1 MGQGNKIEES
11 LIDPQN
17 ENEQPQ
23 KSQRMIFDGL
33 TPKVYWGY
41 SVGHV
46 FNDLC
51 ASAWFNFLLFYFS
64 KVLKFENSSYSMLF
78 GQIFDALGTPSAGIL
93 SDKYNTRIG
102 KRIPWYILSY
112 IFVLLTFVPMWCY
125 PILNTFLP
133 MDNDN
138 FRNFFYIFF
147 PSIFNFTWAFGYIAH
162 ISLVPSMTCS
172 RVNRD
177 TLNARRNTFTFIAQM
192 LLLLIALLLFQIID
206 TSEQQFQAL
215 GLIVA
220 VIGSVCTVIFLLTVK
235 EVPLT
240 KACDEAVKNIKHVL
254 KLREGDKRQSLLLE
268 DGGKTK
274 QEKINQASSH
284 HESEQ
289 SVVLN
294 SKTKEVIENQIKGSQ
309 ENKMK
314 SEEENDQID
323 TSQVEEAEVFD
334 KYGNKIDDVIFNKD
348 QQEGYNKF
356 EDDEEDENQQNNGQ
370 VKVKASVLRGSRVGS
385 LSESIVNWKQWFK
398 EKQFYQYG
406 LVFMLARL
414 FCNVVT
420 TMMNF
425 YLYYV
430 IQINGEVQEDDE
442 VKMTFSLALVPLL
455 LYISSVGA
463 SSILNLLYQKIGRK
477 KTYTLGVVLM
487 LASLIPMGFLQAD
500 NSFLKNLIYPLALV
514 VGAAQALQ
522 LNTAI
527 NLISEVIGLRGAG
540 GAFVFGAYSFLDKLM
555 TGIVLFAIT
564 ESSYYKNNNPTFIR
578 LVTVVIPCASGLLAW
593 ILILFGQAKDYDPKN
608 KNARIS
614 RMSLGDEFVQ

>member
-1 MGQGNKIEES
+1 MGQGNKIEDS
-11 LIDPQN
+11 LLQSDIDQS
-17 ENEQPQ
+17 Q
-23 KSQRMIFDGL
+23 KKQKMAFDGL

-41 SVGHV
+41 SIGHV

-93 SDKYNTRIG
+93 SDKYTTRIG

-147 PSIFNFTWAFGYIAH
+147 PSMFNFAWAFGYISH

-177 TLNARRNTFTFIAQM
+177 TLNTRRNTFTFIANM
-192 LLLLIALLLFQIID
+192 LLLLVALLLFQIID

-215 GLIVA
+215 GLICA
-220 VIGSVCTVIFLLTVK
+220 GIGSICTAIFLLTVK

-240 KACDEAVKNIKHVL
+240 KACDEAVKNIKHIL

-268 DGGKTK
+268 DGNKTK
-274 QEKINQASSH
+274 QDKINQASSH
-284 HESEQ
+284 HESEH

-294 SKTKEVIENQIKGSQ
+294 SKTRDIIENQIKGQ
-309 ENKMK
+309 ENKTK
-314 SEEENDQID
+314 SQEDEEIHE
-323 TSQVEEAEVFD
+323 SEVEEAEVID
-334 KYGNKIDDVIFNKD
+334 KYGNKIDDIIFNKD
-348 QQEGYNKF
+348 QKEGYNKF
-356 EDDEEDENQQNNGQ
+356 EDNQEEQENEKELDDK
-370 VKVKASVLRGSRVGS
+370 VKVKVSVLRGSRVGS
-385 LSESIVNWKQWFK
+385 LSENIINWKQWFK
-398 EKQFYQYG
+398 ERQFYQYG
-406 LVFMLARL
+406 LVFMFARL

-430 IQINGEVQEDDE
+430 IQISGEVTENDD

-477 KTYTLGVVLM
+477 KTYTLGVFLM
-487 LASLIPMGFLQAD
+487 LISLIPMGFLQAD
-500 NSFLKNLIYPLALV
+500 NSFLKNLIYPLALI

-540 GAFVFGAYSFLDKLM
+540 GAFVFGAYSFLDKLV
-555 TGIVLFAIT
+555 TGIVLFGIT

-593 ILILFGQAKDYDPKN
+593 ILILFGEAKDYDPKN
-608 KNARIS
+608 KKARIS

>member
-1 MGQGNKIEES
+1 MA
-11 LIDPQN
+11 
-17 ENEQPQ
+17 
-23 KSQRMIFDGL
+23 FDGL

-41 SVGHV
+41 SIGHV

-102 KRIPWYILSY
+102 KRIPWYIFSY

-147 PSIFNFTWAFGYIAH
+147 PSIFNFSWAFGYIAH
-162 ISLVPSMTCS
+162 ISLVPSITCS

-177 TLNARRNTFTFIAQM
+177 TLNTRRNTFTFIANM

-215 GLIVA
+215 GLICAGV
-220 VIGSVCTVIFLLTVK
+220 GSICTISFLLIVK

-240 KACDEAVKNIKHVL
+240 KACDDAVKNIKHAL

-268 DGGKTK
+268 DGNKK

-284 HESEQ
+284 HESQHSE
-289 SVVLN
+289 VLN
-294 SKTKEVIENQIKGSQ
+294 SKTKDIIENQIKESQ
-309 ENKMK
+309 DNKLK
-314 SEEENDQID
+314 SKDNEDFYESE
-323 TSQVEEAEVFD
+323 VEEVEVVD
-334 KYGNKIDDVIFNKD
+334 KYGNKIDDIIFHQD
-348 QQEGYNKF
+348 QKEGYNKF
-356 EDDEEDENQQNNGQ
+356 EGDEEEQENGKELDDN
-370 VKVKASVLRGSRVGS
+370 VKVKVSVLKGSRTGS

-398 EKQFYQYG
+398 ERQFYQYG

-414 FCNVVT
+414 FCNVIT

-430 IQINGEVQEDDE
+430 IQISGEVTEDDD

-463 SSILNLLYQKIGRK
+463 SSILNILYQKIGRK
-477 KTYTLGVVLM
+477 KTYTLGVILM
-487 LASLIPMGFLQAD
+487 LVSLVPMGFLQAD
-500 NSFLKNLIYPLALV
+500 NSFLKNLIYPLALI

-540 GAFVFGAYSFLDKLM
+540 GAFVFGAYSFLDKLV
-555 TGIVLFAIT
+555 TGIVLFGIT
-564 ESSYYKNNNPTFIR
+564 QSSYYKNNNPTFIR
-578 LVTVVIPCASGLLAW
+578 LVTVVIPCVSGLLAW
-593 ILILFGQAKDYDPKN
+593 ILILFGEAKDYDPKN
-608 KNARIS
+608 KKARIS